1 MFKTQKKTDSTNN
14 TIGVIYPKLSKL
26 FLITSIIFIIWILF
40 VAMGAFILE
49 MGPNWAFL
57 NLENWIIVWCVL
69 TVIFIIL
76 GVIFCFQY
84 TSKIDKKLEL
94 DKPEPEVLH
103 DKRVYVYT
111 YPTGAEGGI
120 FSKTYISID
129 ENNVLRLRGLMISQ
143 QKLWGKKE
151 KNLFYEC

>member
-1 MFKTQKKTDSTNN
+1 MSKTQKKTDGTNI
-14 TIGVIYPKLSKL
+14 TLGFIYPKLSKL

-49 MGPNWAFL
+49 MDPNWALL
-57 NLENWIIVWCVL
+57 NLENWITAWYVL
-69 TVIFIIL
+69 TVIFIL
-76 GVIFCFQY
+76 LEVFFYFQY
-84 TSKIDKKLEL
+84 TSKVDKKLEL
-94 DKPEPEVLH
+94 DKPEPELLH

-143 QKLWGKKE
+143 QKLWGKKQ
-151 KNLFYEC
+151 KN

>member
-26 FLITSIIFIIWILF
+26 FLITSIISIIWILF
-40 VAMGAFILE
+40 VAMGTFILE

-57 NLENWIIVWCVL
+57 NLENWIIVWCIL

-76 GVIFCFQY
+76 EVVFYFQY

-94 DKPEPEVLH
+94 DKPEPELLH

-143 QKLWGKKE
+143 QKLWGKKQ
-151 KNLFYEC
+151 KN

>member
-1 MFKTQKKTDSTNN
+1 MFKTQKKADGTGNKL
-14 TIGVIYPKLSKL
+14 VVMYPMLSKL
-26 FLITSIIFIIWILF
+26 FLITSILFIIWILF

-49 MGPNWAFL
+49 MGPNWALL
-57 NLENWIIVWCVL
+57 NLENWITAWCVL

-76 GVIFCFQY
+76 EVVFYFQY
-84 TSKIDKKLEL
+84 TSKVDKKLEL
-94 DKPEPEVLH
+94 DKPGPEFLH

-111 YPTGAEGGI
+111 YPIDSEGGI

-129 ENNVLRLRGLMISQ
+129 ETSVLRLRGLMIPQ

-151 KNLFYEC
+151 KN

>member
-1 MFKTQKKTDSTNN
+1 MFKTQKKTDGTNN
-14 TIGVIYPKLSKL
+14 TLGVICHKLSKL
-26 FLITSIIFIIWILF
+26 FLITSILFIIWILF

-49 MGPNWAFL
+49 MGPNWALL
-57 NLENWIIVWCVL
+57 NLENWIIAWCVL

-76 GVIFCFQY
+76 EVVFYFQY
-84 TSKIDKKLEL
+84 TSKVDKKLEL
-94 DKPEPEVLH
+94 DKPEPEFLH

-111 YPTGAEGGI
+111 YPIDVEGGI

-129 ENNVLRLRGLMISQ
+129 ENSVLRLRGLMIPQ

-151 KNLFYEC
+151 KN